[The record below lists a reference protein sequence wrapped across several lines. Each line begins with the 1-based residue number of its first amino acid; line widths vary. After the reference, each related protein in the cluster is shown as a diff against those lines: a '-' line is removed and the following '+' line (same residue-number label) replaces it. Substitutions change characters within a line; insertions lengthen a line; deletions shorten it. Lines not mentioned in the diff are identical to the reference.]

1 MLGWRTGP
9 VRAIR
14 EVWGADSGTNV
25 TKTETYY
32 RDAITYRYRV
42 RVHPIPPDGL
52 YTSWDY
58 NRGVAGRHYNMAKPE
73 GVGIDGANDDVRNV
87 DKLPTGDPRSS
98 TLLTR
103 RSTPRPPSGTGSRCQ
118 ARATRAR
125 SSTRSN

>member
-1 MLGWRTGP
+1 MLGLRTGP

-103 RSTPRPPSGTGSRCQ
+103 RSTPRPPSGTGSRC
-118 ARATRAR
+118 
-125 SSTRSN
+125 